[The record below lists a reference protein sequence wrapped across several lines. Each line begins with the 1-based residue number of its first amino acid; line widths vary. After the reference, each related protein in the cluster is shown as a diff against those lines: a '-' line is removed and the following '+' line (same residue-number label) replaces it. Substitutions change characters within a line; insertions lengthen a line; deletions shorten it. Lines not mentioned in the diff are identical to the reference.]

1 MTDCFC
7 NFGKTPKEDS
17 DLLAA
22 WALSTWFVDCFRAA
36 PVLHVTG
43 SVVRMHLIMRLLDC
57 MCRRPILLGRLDL
70 SALSTLPKGLG
81 ATLLIHDEKI
91 SKNVARAL
99 NASRNR
105 DLSVPIGRN
114 LIHAYGAKVLFSDP
128 TSVSES
134 DLQIHLASTAGVLP
148 DLSDD
153 VERTMAAEFQ
163 GELLRFRMVHLDR
176 VRDASFDCS
185 TFNPDLQ
192 DNVRA
197 LISPLID
204 SADFRESIL
213 ATLLSRSKGCAA
225 ARFTELDC
233 LVIEAALCFCHDPSK
248 DAFFVQE
255 LADVVNA
262 ILFGRHEERTTTSKA
277 VGQTLRGLGLAAERV
292 TRGYRIDLTNSNRE
306 KIHRLAEEHDVPS
319 IKDGIERCDHCH
331 PRDDSGSE
339 MRTGV

>member
-1 MTDCFC
+1 MVIDPQKPQSLQLHACRGTSFWTSSEIECGERIYLPATIDYGLTQVVRFPSPSVEFESPAKLIGSMTDCFC

-81 ATLLIHDEKI
+81 ATLLIHDEKL

-105 DLSVPIGRN
+105 DLSVPIGRI

-134 DLQIHLASTAGVLP
+134 DLQI
-148 DLSDD
+148 
-153 VERTMAAEFQ
+153 Q
-163 GELLRFRMVHLDR
+163 
-176 VRDASFDCS
+176 SF
-185 TFNPDLQ
+185 
-192 DNVRA
+192 A
-197 LISPLID
+197 L
-204 SADFRESIL
+204 
-213 ATLLSRSKGCAA
+213 
-225 ARFTELDC
+225 
-233 LVIEAALCFCHDPSK
+233 
-248 DAFFVQE
+248 
-255 LADVVNA
+255 
-262 ILFGRHEERTTTSKA
+262 
-277 VGQTLRGLGLAAERV
+277 
-292 TRGYRIDLTNSNRE
+292 
-306 KIHRLAEEHDVPS
+306 
-319 IKDGIERCDHCH
+319 
-331 PRDDSGSE
+331 
-339 MRTGV
+339 